1 MEKPSTLGSFG
12 APAPLQEVD
21 NRKVPGGEF
30 SWKSLSL
37 NKYVYLRSIERK
49 PVVKE
54 DVGENKLDQHQEHI
68 EDLEKKQGM
77 KDTFN
82 GNGFRS
88 TLYSKQTI
96 PIETNYLPFVNLPQ
110 K

>member
-1 MEKPSTLGSFG
+1 MEV
-12 APAPLQEVD
+12 Q
-21 NRKVPGGEF
+21 R
-30 SWKSLSL
+30 SLSL

-82 GNGFRS
+82 GKGFCS
-88 TLYSKQTI
+88 TLY
-96 PIETNYLPFVNLPQ
+96 
-110 K
+110 